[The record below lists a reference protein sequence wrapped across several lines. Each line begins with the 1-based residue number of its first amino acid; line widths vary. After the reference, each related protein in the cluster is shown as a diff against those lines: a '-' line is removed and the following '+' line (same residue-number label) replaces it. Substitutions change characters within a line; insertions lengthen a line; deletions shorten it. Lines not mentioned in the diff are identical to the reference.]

1 MLRAFCLEL
10 GLRVWRRKYVAYQS
24 KAGYLKLLVKKLAA
38 KRRDID
44 TSPLLD
50 KILSPKRNSQ
60 KCEGG
65 ERKMKKRAAS
75 SASIGKAN
83 RLLKE
88 LGSRAAAIVD
98 AELTR
103 CLKWLTEVQREEDE
117 EDRA

>member
-1 MLRAFCLEL
+1 
-10 GLRVWRRKYVAYQS
+10 
-24 KAGYLKLLVKKLAA
+24 
-38 KRRDID
+38 
-44 TSPLLD
+44 
-50 KILSPKRNSQ
+50 
-60 KCEGG
+60 
-65 ERKMKKRAAS
+65 MKKRAAS